1 MGASHTTRKRR
12 KKPNPKLAERATYQ
26 AAVET
31 AAEVM
36 ARMLEKWT
44 KSELS
49 RLASSSEFIC
59 LDLARNLYRVGNFN
73 LKKESTNC
81 WTVKGNDGKV
91 IHNFFNCQAAVFFC
105 LYESKQAF
113 RRANEFLLT
122 DIALGRTHHEVNE
135 YLAQL
140 RTAVK
145 NNDCFKQDLY
155 IARLSEARPK
165 LEQLESNLQKS
176 IISAKYS
183 KVWETKNH
191 ETARTRN

>member
-12 KKPNPKLAERATYQ
+12 KKHTPNLAERATYQ

-31 AAEVM
+31 AAEIM

-49 RLASSSEFIC
+49 KLASSSEFIC
-59 LDLARNLYRVGNFN
+59 LDLARNLYRVGSFN
-73 LKKESTNC
+73 LKKESANC
-81 WTVKGNDGKV
+81 WVVKDSAGRV
-91 IHNFFNCQAAVFFC
+91 VHNFFNCQAAVFYC

-113 RRANEFLLT
+113 KRAGEFLHT

-145 NNDCFKQDLY
+145 NKDCFKQDLY

>member
-12 KKPNPKLAERATYQ
+12 KKSNPKLAERATFQ
-26 AAVET
+26 AAAET
-31 AAEVM
+31 AAEIM

-49 RLASSSEFIC
+49 KLASTSEFIC
-59 LDLARNLYRVGNFN
+59 LDLARNLYRVGKFN
-73 LKKESTNC
+73 LKKESANS
-81 WTVKGNDGKV
+81 WAVKDPHGKV
-91 IHNFFNCQAAVFFC
+91 IHNFYNCQAAVFFC

-113 RRANEFLLT
+113 KRASEFLHT
-122 DIALGRTHHEVNE
+122 DIALGRITSEINE
-135 YLAQL
+135 YIAQL
-140 RTAVK
+140 RTAVQK
-145 NNDCFKQDLY
+145 NDCFKQDLY
-155 IARLSEARPK
+155 IARLSDARPK